1 MILSIGIIL
10 TPQDWGFG
18 FHTDKGMSLFVLG
31 PFVIALETMDE
42 W

>member
-10 TPQDWGFG
+10 TPWDWNFVWYSDEEI
-18 FHTDKGMSLFVLG
+18 TILVLG
-31 PFVIALETMDE
+31 PIVITLERIDE

>member
-18 FHTDKGMSLFVLG
+18 WENDEEITLLVLG
-31 PFVIALETMDE
+31 PIVIALERIDE